1 MNSPLQR
8 PVSQSRKN
16 TPQRLVS
23 LFLWLVLLGLPGLA
37 LAQSSSIS
45 FPYERQSVVD
55 GTQLSVRISVTPPAG
70 YSVTQVQ
77 LTRTPSSATTLV
89 GTLTPPVP
97 STASGQTFVISW
109 PVSLTQAGT
118 GGFLQLGAVAT
129 CSNGTVTTTLTGN
142 RIVTTI
148 SSTSCNSGTAVKS
161 FYVQAGAPTSTTNG
175 GSAATPT
182 GSFNNIIN
190 NGALIGG
197 STFRPLPGDIIYFMA
212 SPNAYTLTSG
222 NSAGN
227 LALMTRTGLPGC
239 PITIRNRPNER
250 PKLKLT
256 TASLN
261 AILIPAGVNYVD
273 IMGLEIEG
281 LYTDADL
288 ATTLPAALTQPGSCT
303 SVGGTGFRTGTPPT
317 NFNNNGILI
326 DGRNAVNNQ
335 PHHIR
340 ILDNKIHNVSAGG
353 IAAIEADY
361 ITIDNNEV
369 YNNSWYTVYGASGI
383 SVFHP
388 WNFDSNTGYRNFVR
402 NNKSYGNRL
411 YVPWNVGCKITD
423 GNGIIIDDFLNS
435 QTSST
440 IQGQVYTGRTLV
452 ANNVLFNN
460 GGSGA
465 HAYKGL
471 KTDFVNNTAYLNS
484 QSQGADNPVGEIYAQ
499 QADDINIVNNI
510 MRPISGE
517 KTFTTNSGNTN
528 VAYTNNLYLVDA
540 TSQVPVTATN
550 TIVAPSTETS
560 VFVLPTTD
568 AATANFQ
575 LKAGSSALN
584 TGTNTYVASVATDFL
599 GTTRPQGAGV
609 DIGAYELQ
617 STAVTITSQ
626 PVAGSAVCVGAAVSV
641 SVGVSEGAQGYL
653 WYKDGVALTGVAS
666 ATTATLSLSNVTA
679 ADAGSYSVVITASTS
694 LTSST
699 FSLTVNAPPTA
710 SLLPASSTL
719 TCASPSV
726 TLTAGG
732 GTSYTFAGGGT
743 VSSNSLVVSSA
754 GTYSVAVTDVNGCT
768 AAASATVSNDQGVV
782 TATLTPGTA
791 TIGCSVTS
799 VTLTAGGGNTGETF
813 TYAFSGG
820 TPLGNNQIVVNTA
833 GTYSVTV
840 TGPTGCTGTATA
852 EVAVNNTPSAVT
864 ITATPG
870 LTATTGS
877 SVTLTA
883 SGAST
888 YLWNT
893 TAVTAAISTTAAG
906 TFSVTGITNGC
917 SATASATIVRVA
929 APTVSLLFPQF
940 NSSYLAGRDIS
951 IQATATTPTN
961 TTITKV
967 EFYLTTDFFSGTALT
982 NPTYGTKLGE
992 DLSAP
997 YSVTWTAPAFIPPTA
1012 SRNYQVRAVVTNSL
1026 GAVVIQSGT
1035 GYAGF
1040 TVYSPT
1046 SFTSSRNLYVSPSGV
1061 NSTTGTTG
1069 TLPTTP
1075 FQTIQ
1080 YAADRAAPGDVVH
1093 VMAGTYTGTGA
1104 EIVAIRRTGTPTQW
1118 ITFKAYQTDKPK
1130 LVLGNNNWNA
1140 INVLPAAAYVTI
1152 QGLEVLGNNPNL
1164 TLPQAQTQPGAC
1176 EGPNPTATP
1185 IARFNGNGISI
1196 SGGGGDINRP
1206 HHITITGNNVHD
1218 CAGGGIGGGQ
1228 CDYVTFENNTVYNNS
1243 WYTVYG
1249 TSGLNII
1256 NAWNYDNNTTD
1267 PRIII
1272 RNNRTFGNM
1281 LKIAWNIGGTGTNC
1295 KFYDGNGIILDNN
1308 NAAKN
1313 TIGAYTGKFLLENNL
1328 SYFNGGR
1335 GININY
1341 SDNAIIINNTTYQNG
1356 QSDGP
1361 FGIGIDNEL
1370 IMQGSTGSR
1379 VYNNIFYA
1387 KPGENP
1393 SSVSSSTDVLH
1404 NNNLTFGGSGSGYF
1418 TGSQN
1423 ITGQDPLFIDAPT
1436 SAMSTTANF
1445 RLANSSPA
1453 LNAGSSI
1460 TGQFS
1465 TSDIIGIA
1473 RPQGVGAD
1481 IGAYEQQVVTL
1492 SASNSAVCPG
1502 TTVSVSVSV
1511 NGAVQSYQWY
1521 KDGTELTGVAS
1532 ATTATLS
1539 LSNVT
1544 TTDAGSYSAVIL
1556 TGGESLTSG
1565 AFSLTVN
1572 ARPTVSIG
1580 PVSGILTCANPSLTL
1595 TATSSATGLVWSDN
1609 STSTTLVVNSAN
1621 TYSVVATSVDG
1632 CTAVA
1637 TATIASNTAAPT
1649 SVSLTSGTLTCAQTS
1664 VTLTASSTDGTSYSF
1679 SGGAPLGSNQVVV
1692 STAGTYT
1699 VTTSGPNG
1707 CTALATATVETS
1719 TAAPVASLSAS
1730 STTACTPATLTL
1742 TASGGDSYT
1751 FSAGATRIGT
1761 TNQATVTQSGSY
1773 SVMVSNAGG
1782 CTATASVSVTI
1793 SQRPDAPMLTGV
1805 SRTISTT
1812 SNTPLSLTPFVS
1824 ATGGNTLSFS
1834 GVNGVLNPP
1843 NATISQAGVQSFSAT
1858 QTNAGGC
1865 VSLPTP
1871 FTITVQHTNTTAAP
1885 VSQTVCRSSSV
1896 VLTVEVAGATKYE
1909 WYKNGTTVANKM
1921 TEIASIQKGTNTAS
1935 LTLVS
1940 VQTTADYYCKVTRPA
1955 GVTNVGP
1962 IQVVVNYGCTAPGAR
1977 LAGDEEPQT
1986 PLTIRLLPNPILNG
2000 QLRAVVEGAA
2010 GQPLSVQLTDTK
2022 GRMVRQ
2028 QTWPHAEAAQLV
2040 EWTIISQPSG
2050 LYLLQAQTP
2059 GQRITTKVIKAD

>member
-1 MNSPLQR
+1 
-8 PVSQSRKN
+8 
-16 TPQRLVS
+16 
-23 LFLWLVLLGLPGLA
+23 
-37 LAQSSSIS
+37 
-45 FPYERQSVVD
+45 
-55 GTQLSVRISVTPPAG
+55 
-70 YSVTQVQ
+70 
-77 LTRTPSSATTLV
+77 
-89 GTLTPPVP
+89 
-97 STASGQTFVISW
+97 
-109 PVSLTQAGT
+109 
-118 GGFLQLGAVAT
+118 
-129 CSNGTVTTTLTGN
+129 
-142 RIVTTI
+142 
-148 SSTSCNSGTAVKS
+148 
-161 FYVQAGAPTSTTNG
+161 
-175 GSAATPT
+175 
-182 GSFNNIIN
+182 
-190 NGALIGG
+190 
-197 STFRPLPGDIIYFMA
+197 MA

-222 NSAGN
+222 NSIGN

-256 TASLN
+256 ATSTN
-261 AILIPAGVNYVD
+261 AILIPGGVNYID

-281 LYTDADL
+281 LYSDADL

-303 SVGGTGFRTGTPPT
+303 SVGGTGLRTGTPPT

-326 DGRNAVNNQ
+326 DGRNAINNQ

-340 ILDNKIHNVSAGG
+340 ILDNKVHNVSAGG

-361 ITIDNNEV
+361 LTIDNNEV

-388 WNFDSNTGYRNFVR
+388 WNFDNTTGYRNYIR

-411 YVPWNVGCKITD
+411 YVPWSSGCKITD

-435 QTSST
+435 QASST

-465 HAYKGL
+465 HAFKGL
-471 KTDFVNNTAYLNS
+471 KTDFVNNTAYQNS

-499 QADDINIVNNI
+499 QSDDINVVNNI

-517 KTFTTNSGNTN
+517 KTFTTNTGNTN

-540 TSQVPVTATN
+540 ASQVPPTSGGVTN
-550 TIVAPSTETS
+550 SGNISVAPSTETG
-560 VFVLPTTD
+560 VFINPTTG
-568 AATANFQ
+568 ASTADFQ
-575 LKAGSSALN
+575 LKAGSPALN
-584 TGTNTYVASVATDFL
+584 TGVSTYLTSVTGDIT
-599 GTTRPQGAGV
+599 GISRPQGVGV
-609 DIGAYELQ
+609 DVGAYELE
-617 STAVTITSQ
+617 STGASITSQ
-626 PVAGSAVCVGAAVSV
+626 PAAGSAVCVGAVVSV
-641 SVGVSEGAQGYL
+641 SVGVSGTVQGYQ
-653 WYKDGVALTGVAS
+653 WYKNGVALTGVAS
-666 ATTATLSLSNVTA
+666 ATTATLTLPNVTI
-679 ADAGSYSVVITASTS
+679 ADAGSYSVVITASTN
-694 LTSST
+694 LTSSA
-699 FSLTVNAPPTA
+699 FSLTVNTPPTA

-732 GTSYTFAGGGT
+732 GTSYIFAGGGT
-743 VSSNSLVVSSA
+743 VNSNSLVVSSA

-768 AAASATVSNDQGVV
+768 AAASAIVSNDQGVV

-820 TPLGNNQIVVNTA
+820 TPLGDNQIVVNTA

-888 YLWNT
+888 YLWST

-906 TFSVTGITNGC
+906 VFSVTGTTNGC

-951 IQATATTPTN
+951 IQATATTPAN

-967 EFYLTTDFFSGTALT
+967 EFYLTNDFFSGAAFT
-982 NPTYGTKLGE
+982 NPTHGTKLGE
-992 DLSAP
+992 DLSPP
-997 YSVTWTAPAFIPPTA
+997 YSVTWTAPDFTPPTT

-1026 GAVVIQSGT
+1026 GAVVIQSGV

-1040 TVYSPT
+1040 TLYSPT

-1061 NSTTGTTG
+1061 NSTTGTRG
-1069 TLPTTP
+1069 TSPNTP

-1080 YAADRAAPGDVVH
+1080 YAADRVAPGDTVH
-1093 VMAGTYTGTGA
+1093 VMAGTYTGTNF

-1118 ITFKAYQTDKPK
+1118 ITFKAYQTDKPV
-1130 LVLGNNNWNA
+1130 LRLGNNNWNA
-1140 INVLPAAAYVTI
+1140 INLLPAAAYITI
-1152 QGLEVLGNNPNL
+1152 QGFEVLGNNPNL
-1164 TLPQAQTQPGAC
+1164 TLAEAQAQPGSC
-1176 EGPNPTATP
+1176 EGGNPTATP
-1185 IARFNGNGISI
+1185 IAKFNGNGISI

-1206 HHITITGNNVHD
+1206 HHIRIANNYVHD
-1218 CAGGGIGGGQ
+1218 CAGGGIGAGQ
-1228 CDYVTFENNTVYNNS
+1228 ADYLTFEDNITANNS

-1256 NAWNYDNNTTD
+1256 NAWNYDNSTD
-1267 PRIII
+1267 AKIIFR
-1272 RNNRTFGNM
+1272 RNRSFGNI
-1281 LKIAWNIGGTGTNC
+1281 LKVAWNIGGTGTNC
-1295 KFYDGNGIILDNN
+1295 RFYDGNGIILDNN

-1313 TIGAYTGKFLLENNL
+1313 PLGAYMGKFLVENNL

-1335 GININY
+1335 GINVNQ
-1341 SDNAIIINNTTYQNG
+1341 SDNAIILNNTTYQNG
-1356 QSDGP
+1356 QSDGA

-1379 VYNNIFYA
+1379 IYNNIFYA

-1404 NNNLTFGGSGSGYF
+1404 NNNLTFGGSGNGYF

-1423 ITGQDPLFIDAPT
+1423 ITGQDPLFINAPT
-1436 SAMSTTANF
+1436 SATSTTVNF

-1453 LNAGSSI
+1453 LDAGSSI
-1460 TGQFS
+1460 TGQLS
-1465 TSDIIGIA
+1465 TSDIVGIA
-1473 RPQGVGAD
+1473 RPQGVGVD
-1481 IGAYEQQVVTL
+1481 IGAYEQQAVTL
-1492 SASNSAVCPG
+1492 SASSSAVCAG
-1502 TTVSVSVSV
+1502 TTASVSVSV

-1521 KDGTELTGVAS
+1521 KNGTALTGVTS

-1556 TGGESLTSG
+1556 TGAESLTSG
-1565 AFSLTVN
+1565 TFSLTVN
-1572 ARPTVSIG
+1572 ASPTVSIS
-1580 PVSGILTCANPSLTL
+1580 PVSGTLTCANPSLTL
-1595 TATSSATGLVWSDN
+1595 TAISSATGLVWSDN
-1609 STSTTLVVNSAN
+1609 STSTTLAVNSAD
-1621 TYSVVATSVDG
+1621 TYSVTATSVNG

-1637 TATIASNTAAPT
+1637 TTTIASNTAVPT
-1649 SVSLTSGTLTCAQTS
+1649 NVSLTSGTLTCAQTS
-1664 VTLTASSTDGTSYSF
+1664 VTLTASSTGGTSYSF
-1679 SGGAPLGSNQVVV
+1679 SGGTPLGSNQVVV
-1692 STAGTYT
+1692 SVGGTYT

-1707 CTALATATVETS
+1707 CTASTTATVQSS
-1719 TAAPVASLSAS
+1719 TTTPMASLSAS
-1730 STTACTPATLTL
+1730 STTACAPATLTL

-1773 SVMVSNAGG
+1773 SVMVSNASG

-1793 SQRPDAPMLTGV
+1793 SQRPDAPTLTGV

-1812 SNTPLSLTPFVS
+1812 SSTPLSLTPFVS
-1824 ATGGNTLSFS
+1824 ATGSNTLSFS

-1843 NATISQAGVQSFSAT
+1843 NATISQAGVQSFSVT

-1871 FTITVQHTNTTAAP
+1871 FTITVQHSNTTAAP
-1885 VSQTVCRSSSV
+1885 ASQTVCRSSSV
-1896 VLTVEVAGATKYE
+1896 VLMVEVAGATKYE
-1909 WYKNGTTVANKM
+1909 WYKNGTSAPFKL
-1921 TEIASIQKGTNTAS
+1921 TEINSIQRGTNTAS

-1940 VQTTADYYCKVTRPA
+1940 VQTTADYYCKVTRPD

-1962 IQVVVNYGCTAPGAR
+1962 IRVVVNYGCTAPAAR
-1977 LAGDEEPQT
+1977 LASNEELQT
-1986 PLTIRLLPNPILNG
+1986 PLTIRLMPNPVLNG

-2022 GRMVRQ
+2022 GRMVSQ
-2028 QTWPHAEAAQLV
+2028 QTWPNAEAAQIV

-2050 LYLLQAQTP
+2050 IYLLQAQTP